1 MSNYILG
8 ICHTGCCEYM
18 HDVIMILCAPS
29 IKCTLYILYY
39 IQHFKCFNYFVIA
52 LMYMWPLVDSRLN
65 VLITLATKCRWK
77 GMVIIWCACV
87 RLQNLGNNSRTG
99 YKATIDVI
107 YTAWQYV
114 SLSKQLSNSIYCK
127 TRHHSYCLTVTV
139 SLSQQLYRVLFT
151 NASVNTCNNNLL
163 PKPWS

>member
-8 ICHTGCCEYM
+8 ICHTDCCEYM

-65 VLITLATKCRWK
+65 VLITVATKCRWK

-87 RLQNLGNNSRTG
+87 RLQNLGNNYYEAKNRLQSYNRCH
-99 YKATIDVI
+99 
-107 YTAWQYV
+107 
-114 SLSKQLSNSIYCK
+114 L
-127 TRHHSYCLTVTV
+127 YCLTVCVTV
-139 SLSQQLYRVLFT
+139 KAAKQLYIL
-151 NASVNTCNNNLL
+151 
-163 PKPWS
+163 